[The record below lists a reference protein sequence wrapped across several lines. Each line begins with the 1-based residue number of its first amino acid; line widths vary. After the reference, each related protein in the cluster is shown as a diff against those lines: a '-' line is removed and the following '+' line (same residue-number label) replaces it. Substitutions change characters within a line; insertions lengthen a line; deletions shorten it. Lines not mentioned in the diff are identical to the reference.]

1 MRFLF
6 SFLILLGAVSFAK
19 EMPQDSE
26 RYAFVGE
33 VFNALGVNSST
44 CDQSAIDDP
53 YSEWR
58 CASYTEDYAHFI
70 KHWQAMLE
78 QHREYPILAISQWKY
93 FIDEA
98 GEVDFYA
105 RAYQLVT
112 SDQLI
117 VAYDPSET
125 GREIFIGMSEN
136 VGGIVQY
143 AHGSIVLE
151 TMQRVP
157 DAPNISMSDL
167 LISAL
172 MADFAAPPPDD
183 AINEIFTTRAFH
195 EALPESQ
202 TAVATATTPAQS
214 NPSPLPIIPTSA
226 GYNYCNGFSNQAAA
240 QAFYDQNGFNLE
252 YDPYNLDKN
261 KNGVPCEGSD
271 LE

>member
-6 SFLILLGAVSFAK
+6 SFLILLGAVGFAK

-58 CASYTEDYAHFI
+58 CASYPEDYANFI
-70 KHWQAMLE
+70 RHWQAMLE

-93 FIDEA
+93 FTDEA
-98 GEVDFYA
+98 GEIDFYA

-117 VAYDPSET
+117 VAYDPSEV

-136 VGGIVQY
+136 VGSIVHY
-143 AHGSIVLE
+143 AQGSLVLE
-151 TMQRVP
+151 TMQRIP
-157 DAPNISMSDL
+157 DAPNVSMSDL
-167 LISAL
+167 LLSAL
-172 MADFAAPPPDD
+172 MSDFAAPPSDNTS
-183 AINEIFTTRAFH
+183 NEIFTTRAFQ
-195 EALPESQ
+195 ENGQESQ
-202 TAVATATTPAQS
+202 AVVATATMSAQS
-214 NPSPLPIIPTSA
+214 DNPPPLIPASA
-226 GYNYCNGFSNQAAA
+226 GYNYCNGFSNQATA

-252 YDPYNLDKN
+252 YDPYNLDRN